1 MKRKPEEYEV
11 TPKCAYCKHGTL
23 SADQKS
29 VLCKKRGVTSPDGYC
44 RKYKYDIL
52 KRQPPLRQKLPEFSN
67 EDFEIRDSES

>member
-11 TPKCAYCKHGTL
+11 PPKCAYCKHGTL

-29 VLCKKRGVTSPDGYC
+29 VLCKKRGATSPDGYC

>member
-52 KRQPPLRQKLPEFSN
+52 KRQPPLRQKLPEFSF
-67 EDFEIRDSES
+67 EDLEIRDSES

>member
-44 RKYKYDIL
+44 RKYKDDIL